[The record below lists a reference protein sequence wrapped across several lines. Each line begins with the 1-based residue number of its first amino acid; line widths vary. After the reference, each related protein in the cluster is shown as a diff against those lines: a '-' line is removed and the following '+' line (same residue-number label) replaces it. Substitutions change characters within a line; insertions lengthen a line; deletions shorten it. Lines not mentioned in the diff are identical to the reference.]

1 MPLQPFNPPALLLAN
16 FGTGAGAMKW
26 FILCAFVV
34 WAIYSAVASYH
45 WFRYSHASALA
56 IPAVILHLFVSFIL
70 FSFAGSVL
78 LLAALS

>member
-1 MPLQPFNPPALLLAN
+1 MPLQPFNPPALLLSN
-16 FGTGAGAMKW
+16 FGSGLDSMKW
-26 FILCAFVV
+26 LVLAAFLI
-34 WAIYSAVASYH
+34 WALYTAVASYH

-56 IPAVILHLFVSFIL
+56 IPAVILHLFVSFAL